1 MDKDL
6 KKLGVAI
13 RAARA
18 AVGVGQSDFADAI
31 GVSQSTVA
39 RLETFRGTFPSNA
52 LLCSIRF
59 FKSHGVTF
67 GDFSDGPVILTISED
82 TIHNMESG

>member
-59 FKSHGVTF
+59 FKSLFQITRRDLWRLRRRTRRPDH
-67 GDFSDGPVILTISED
+67 
-82 TIHNMESG
+82 